1 MSKMKA
7 TTIKRKMIETQ
18 RMLHQ
23 KKIAKLKSLKMLIQI
38 LNRLARMKAQRAI
51 QLAAKNK
58 LSISRAK
65 TLKQAESKLKL
76 NQA

>member
-1 MSKMKA
+1 
-7 TTIKRKMIETQ
+7 MIETQ

-23 KKIAKLKSLKMLIQI
+23 KKIAKPKSLKMLIQI